1 MMEFNGF
8 IKGNVE
14 KLENV
19 DFKELKELKVARIA
33 ILRASSS
40 KIEDDIEF
48 YKEEIEE
55 GELTLEDVKSLEYM
69 EIIKYKDSNLIEGVN
84 VTLGGLT
91 LDDTS
96 GYIGEDFGV
105 VIDEL
110 IKKFGYTLIAIIDVN
125 KEVIERA

>member
-19 DFKELKELKVARIA
+19 DFKELKELKVEKIA
-33 ILRASSS
+33 ILKAPLS
-40 KIEDDIEF
+40 KIEEDIRF

-55 GELTLEDVKSLEYM
+55 GELTIEEIKSLEYM
-69 EIIKYKDSNLIEGVN
+69 EVVKYKDSNLIEGVN
-84 VTLGGLT
+84 VTLEDRT

-105 VIDEL
+105 VIEEL

-125 KEVIERA
+125 KEAIERA